1 MKSKL
6 TLLLLLFSL
15 LARAQDPQKIRQLH
29 ARIER
34 AAHDSDKIVALGAL
48 ADYYFAYKL
57 EQKAD
62 SVVQDQLT
70 IAELSQNR
78 NLILATLFSQSVNN
92 IGTWTKTETF
102 DRTLRFIEK
111 GLDYA
116 KEMDQ
121 AEYVTL
127 AYIRKAAL
135 LRKRGDYDAA
145 LQQAALAFSSVG
157 TEKMDSI
164 KAVLYIELGDI
175 YQVKSDA
182 LAAYKNFNNA
192 FDIAYR
198 INSSVLQ
205 SDIYHHFAWLYQ
217 SLGDT
222 TLAKSNLLKSLELNT
237 ASGNKPKILSDY
249 IDLARI
255 TNKKEFITKAIK
267 LATELQLDRELLFAK
282 RLMVAY
288 YMVVEKNSTAA
299 LSYFN
304 TNKDLTQYYLNQ
316 GQGNFN
322 WNIGNIYKY
331 SEKPDSAL
339 HYYRLAEPEMQKSF
353 ANGTRRFLF
362 RDIADCYALLDSTS
376 KAIALYEQS
385 YALGRAMKDFSFV
398 SGITQKLSGLYAAT
412 GNYKRAF
419 DYNVQYANYKDTLQV
434 LSAKRE
440 VALLGVE
447 REAKK
452 HEKDMQEEA
461 MAKLRL
467 KNLQYWAIGAAIAII
482 FIFVLFLGM
491 FTISKFVIN
500 LISFF
505 AFICLFEFIILLIDA
520 EYLHSITH
528 GEPFKLWLIKIF
540 LIAVLVPCQHF
551 LEHGLSK
558 FVGSRRLLLLRKN
571 FSFQKWWSHVKK
583 PVRHKGPEFE
593 DNTAVL

>member
-6 TLLLLLFSL
+6 TLLLLLLCFL
-15 LARAQDPQKIRQLH
+15 VRAQDPKKLALLQTKID
-29 ARIER
+29 R
-34 AAHDSDKIVALGAL
+34 APSDSDRIVALGAL
-48 ADYYFAYKL
+48 ADYYYAYKL
-57 EQKAD
+57 DQKAD
-62 SVVQDQLT
+62 SVLQDQLT
-70 IAELSQNR
+70 VAELSQNK

-121 AEYVTL
+121 TEYVAL

-135 LRKRGDYDAA
+135 LRKRGEYDAA
-145 LQQAALAFSSVG
+145 LQQAALAFSAIGS
-157 TEKMDSI
+157 EKMDSV
-164 KAVLYIELGDI
+164 KAVLSIELGAI
-175 YQVKSDA
+175 YQAKSDA

-192 FDIAYR
+192 FDIAYK
-198 INSSVLQ
+198 IQSPGLQ
-205 SDIYHHFAWLYQ
+205 SEIYHQFAWLYQ

-222 TLAKSNLLKSLELNT
+222 VLAKTNLLKSLALST
-237 ASGNKPKILSDY
+237 AANNQSKILSDY

-255 TNKKEFITKAIK
+255 TNKKEFILKAIK
-267 LATELQLDRELLFAK
+267 LATDLQLDRELLFAK

-288 YMVVEKNSTAA
+288 HMVVEKNSAAA
-299 LSYFN
+299 LSYFKN
-304 TNKDLTQYYLNQ
+304 NNDLTEYYLNQ
-316 GQGNFN
+316 GSANYN

-331 SEKPDSAL
+331 SGKPDSAL
-339 HYYRLAEPEMQKSF
+339 HYYHLAAPEMQKSF

-362 RDIADCYALLDSTS
+362 RDIADCYALLGNSS
-376 KAIALYEQS
+376 KAIELYEQS
-385 YALGRAMKDFSFV
+385 LALGSAMKDFAFV
-398 SGITQKLSGLYAAT
+398 SPITQKLSELYAAT

-419 DYNVQYANYKDTLQV
+419 DYNVQFANYKDTLQV

-440 VALLGVE
+440 VALLGVD

-452 HEKDMQEEA
+452 IEKDLEDKAKA
-461 MAKLRL
+461 MYRL
-467 KNLQYWAIGAAIAII
+467 KTLQYWAIGAAIAII
-482 FIFVLFLGM
+482 FAFVLFLGM

-505 AFICLFEFIILLIDA
+505 AFVCLFEFIILLIDA
-520 EYLHSITH
+520 EYLHHITH

-540 LIAVLVPCQHF
+540 LIALLVPCQHF
-551 LEHGLSK
+551 LEHALTK
-558 FVGSRRLLLLRKN
+558 FVGSRRLLKLRKN
-571 FSFQKWWSHVKK
+571 ISLHKWWAQIKK
-583 PVRHKGPEFE
+583 PVAHNKPEFE